1 MAVVLIYR
9 HEGDTDL
16 SLAERIHT
24 AVLPS
29 RKVIVKEGESELAE
43 YFANYEVRWNES
55 PELRDEVAKWSKVF
69 YLENFDGGEMS
80 PPDPND
86 KNFPLSAFYW
96 MILERFDSQ
105 SGSSEI
111 YSDEDA
117 KELLREGVGLI
128 KCIKLAICVK

>member
-1 MAVVLIYR
+1 MSVVLIYS
-9 HEGDTDL
+9 HEANTGL

-29 RKVIVKEGESELAE
+29 RKVLAKEGESDLAK
-43 YFANYEVRWNES
+43 YLANYETRWKED
-55 PELRDEVAKWSKVF
+55 PELRESVARRSKDF

-96 MILERFDSQ
+96 MILDKFDSQ

-111 YSDEDA
+111 YSDEEA
-117 KELLREGVGLI
+117 KKLLREGGWFN
-128 KCIKLAICVK
+128 A

>member
-1 MAVVLIYR
+1 MSVVLIYNNLG
-9 HEGDTDL
+9 EKGEEV

-24 AVLPS
+24 VILPS

-55 PELRDEVAKWSKVF
+55 PELREAVAKNSKDF
-69 YLENFDGGEMS
+69 YLKNFDGGDMS

-86 KNFPLSAFYW
+86 TTFPLSAFYW
-96 MILERFDSQ
+96 MILDKFDSQ

-111 YSDEDA
+111 YSDEEA
-117 KELLREGVGLI
+117 KKLLREGGWFN
-128 KCIKLAICVK
+128 AGR